1 LIFFSGINRVLWL
14 DPFQPTPNRPSEKG
28 LFKAIFGL
36 KKGGEGMEKT
46 GLSIGI
52 IGGIGL
58 GLLLGS
64 EFSGGCTT
72 ILGAILVIIFLVT
85 MGVLS
90 YKGKK

>member
-1 LIFFSGINRVLWL
+1 
-14 DPFQPTPNRPSEKG
+14 
-28 LFKAIFGL
+28 
-36 KKGGEGMEKT
+36 MEKT
-46 GLSIGI
+46 GLGIGV

-64 EFSGGCTT
+64 EYSGSNVT
-72 ILGAILVIIFLVT
+72 ILGAILIVISLIL